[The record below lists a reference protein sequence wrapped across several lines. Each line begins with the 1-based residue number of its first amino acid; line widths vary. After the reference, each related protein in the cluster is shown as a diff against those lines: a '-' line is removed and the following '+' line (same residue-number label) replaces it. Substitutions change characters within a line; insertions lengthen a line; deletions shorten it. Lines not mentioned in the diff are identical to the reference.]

1 MVGKGFRVTIMM
13 MREIGLR
20 DFAKIVEGELKR
32 GDLLRYADTAIRLK
46 GWVIPI
52 LKLKEKVRIRCGE
65 TR

>member
-1 MVGKGFRVTIMM
+1 MM